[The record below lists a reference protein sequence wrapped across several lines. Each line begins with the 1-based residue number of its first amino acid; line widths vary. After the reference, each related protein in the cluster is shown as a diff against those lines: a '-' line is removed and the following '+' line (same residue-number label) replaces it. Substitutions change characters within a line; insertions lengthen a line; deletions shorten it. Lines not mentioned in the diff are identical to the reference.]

1 MRPPQGTGHT
11 IQPVPDRQDPSGP
24 SAPAVIID
32 GASKRFRLPSE
43 QVHTLKERVLHPLR
57 GSGHETLTALNEV
70 SFTVDRGEFF
80 GIVGRNGSGK
90 STLLKCMAGI
100 YRLDEGQIFID
111 GRISTFIELG
121 VGFNPDLTAEDNVT
135 INGVM
140 MGLTP
145 RQAASRFERVIE
157 FAELEKFT
165 EMKLKNY
172 SSGMEVRLA
181 FSVAIQV
188 DADVML
194 IDEVLA
200 VGDAAFQQKCFDV
213 FYEMRDMN
221 KTVLLVT
228 HDMASVTRFCD
239 RAALLENGQLV
250 DLGDPEEVADSY
262 LALNFGGR
270 PQAIDKPEVTVDLER
285 EGDGA
290 AEILDAW
297 FEDADGNRLE
307 TIPQGST
314 VTFCAVARFEETV
327 KNPEWAVMFEDA
339 ERHPLFATGTV
350 WAGIPSEPRS
360 PGDSSTFRV
369 AFEAP
374 FAPGRIYTTLSIS
387 HRGSGH
393 ALIDLRKRFRSAVVT
408 GSHHSGGMVMVPH
421 DVSLRVGGPGSD
433 G

>member
-1 MRPPQGTGHT
+1 M
-11 IQPVPDRQDPSGP
+11 VPDALHHEFAYSPS
-24 SAPAVIID
+24 VIID
-32 GASKRFRLPSE
+32 GASKRFRLPGE
-43 QVHTLKERVLHPLR
+43 QVHTLKERALHPLR
-57 GSGHETLTALNEV
+57 GSSHETLTALDDV

-100 YRLDEGQIFID
+100 YRLDGGQIFID

-121 VGFNPDLTAEDNVT
+121 VGFNPDLTAKDNVT

-145 RQAASRFERVIE
+145 REAASRFEQVIE
-157 FAELEKFT
+157 FAELESFT

-213 FYEMRDMN
+213 FYEMRDKG

-228 HDMASVTRFCD
+228 HDMGSVTRFCD
-239 RAALLENGQLV
+239 RAALLDGGRLV
-250 DLGDPEEVADSY
+250 DIGDPEDVADSY
-262 LALNFGGR
+262 LALNFGSR
-270 PQAIDKPEVTVDLER
+270 KQVETPYVDAER

-290 AEILDAW
+290 AEIVDAW
-297 FEDADGNRLE
+297 FEDSDGRRLE
-307 TIPQGST
+307 TIVQGSP
-314 VTFCAVARFEETV
+314 VAFCAEGRFEEPV
-327 KNPEWAVMFEDA
+327 EHPEWAVMFEDA
-339 ERHPLFATGTV
+339 DRHPLFATGTV
-350 WAGIPSEPRS
+350 WAGIPSEPRK
-360 PGDSSTFRV
+360 PGDTSTFRV
-369 AFEAP
+369 EFEAP
-374 FAPGRIYTTLSIS
+374 FAPGRVYTTVSIS

-421 DVSLRVGGPGSD
+421 DVSLKVNDAPND

>member
-1 MRPPQGTGHT
+1 M
-11 IQPVPDRQDPSGP
+11 PDADGQ
-24 SAPAVIID
+24 SAADDPAVVIN
-32 GASKRFRLPSE
+32 GASKSFRLPGD

-57 GSGHETLTALNEV
+57 GSTHETLNALEDV

-90 STLLKCMAGI
+90 STLLKCMAGV
-100 YRLDEGQIFID
+100 YRLDAGQIFID

-121 VGFNPDLTAEDNVT
+121 VGFNPDLTAQDNVT

-145 RQAASRFERVIE
+145 REAAGRFEQVIE
-157 FAELEKFT
+157 FAELEDFT

-213 FYEMRDMN
+213 FYEMRDRK

-239 RAALLENGQLV
+239 RAALLDGGKLV

-262 LALNFGGR
+262 LALNFRGKTPGSGDR
-270 PQAIDKPEVTVDLER
+270 EAAGEPER
-285 EGDGA
+285 EGDGG
-290 AEILDAW
+290 AEIVDAW
-297 FEDADGNRLE
+297 FEDQNGNRLE
-307 TIPQGST
+307 TITQGAS
-314 VTFCAVARFEETV
+314 VTFCAEARFEEAV
-327 KNPEWAVMFEDA
+327 RHPEWAVRFEDA

-350 WAGIPSEPRS
+350 WAGIPSEERL
-360 PGDSSTFRV
+360 PGETSVFRV
-369 AFEAP
+369 DFEVP

-393 ALIDLRKRFRSAVVT
+393 ALIDLRKRFRSVVVT
-408 GSHHSGGMVMVPH
+408 GSHHSGGMLMVPH
-421 DVSLRVGGPGSD
+421 DVSLRVDDPGTH